1 MNWLTNFV
9 RPKIR
14 ALIGNDVPDN
24 LWDKCSKCGQMIFQK
39 ELKANFRVCPHC
51 NNHMYLSVDERIEML
66 FDKGTFVEITNKR
79 IVLDPLKFKDTKK
92 YVDRLKQ
99 YKEKTKHNDSVVA
112 GYGQIGGN
120 KIVVLFFDFEFM
132 GGSMGTYVGELF
144 ITAVDYA
151 VKKGCAFM
159 VVPCSG
165 GARMQE
171 GIFSLMQMPRTTVAV
186 NKLNEAG
193 LPYIVLLTNPTTGGV
208 SASFA
213 MLGDIHIAEPEAV
226 IAFTGPRV
234 IESTIRE
241 KLPDGFQRSEYL
253 LKHGMVDMVV
263 ARKELKAT
271 LSNILS
277 LLEQKR

>member
-1 MNWLTNFV
+1 
-9 RPKIR
+9 
-14 ALIGNDVPDN
+14 
-24 LWDKCSKCGQMIFQK
+24 MI
-39 ELKANFRVCPHC
+39 
-51 NNHMYLSVDERIEML
+51 
-66 FDKGTFVEITNKR
+66 
-79 IVLDPLKFKDTKK
+79 
-92 YVDRLKQ
+92 
-99 YKEKTKHNDSVVA
+99 
-112 GYGQIGGN
+112 
-120 KIVVLFFDFEFM
+120 
-132 GGSMGTYVGELF
+132 
-144 ITAVDYA
+144 
-151 VKKGCAFM
+151 
-159 VVPCSG
+159 
-165 GARMQE
+165 
-171 GIFSLMQMPRTTVAV
+171 
-186 NKLNEAG
+186 
-193 LPYIVLLTNPTTGGV
+193 GGV